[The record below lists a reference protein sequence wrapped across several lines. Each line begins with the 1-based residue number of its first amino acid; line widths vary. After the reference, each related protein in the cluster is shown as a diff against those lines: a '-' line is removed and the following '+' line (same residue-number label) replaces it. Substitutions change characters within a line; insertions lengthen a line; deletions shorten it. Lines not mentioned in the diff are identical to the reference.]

1 MDSRPV
7 ASILHRLQ
15 PTSSERLPT
24 VKRMNLLAVGL
35 LAVLLA
41 ACGGSPAS
49 ESTAAS
55 EDDAPSVEAP
65 ESDAPESEAAEP
77 TEGDDET
84 GSSGSALA
92 DLLPDSIGGQT
103 RQDQNL
109 FDEDT
114 LAQMF
119 AAQGVDVGE
128 VDFLIATYGDSGLGV
143 TAIRVPDMTQTN
155 MEMLARLMAGMPE
168 TQGNVETVDIGGK
181 TVIALTPEGSDEVG
195 YMYFADGAAF
205 VVAGGTEDQ
214 AAELFSQLP

>member
-1 MDSRPV
+1 M
-7 ASILHRLQ
+7 
-15 PTSSERLPT
+15 
-24 VKRMNLLAVGL
+24 KRMNLLAIGL

-49 ESTAAS
+49 ESTAPS
-55 EDDAPSVEAP
+55 EDEAPSVEAP
-65 ESDAPESEAAEP
+65 ESQAPESEAAEQS
-77 TEGDDET
+77 EGDDDT
-84 GSSGSALA
+84 GSSGTALA
-92 DLLPDSIGGQT
+92 DLLPDSIGGQA

-214 AAELFSQLP
+214 AAEQFSQLP

>member
-1 MDSRPV
+1 M
-7 ASILHRLQ
+7 
-15 PTSSERLPT
+15 
-24 VKRMNLLAVGL
+24 KRMNLLAIGL

-55 EDDAPSVEAP
+55 EDEAPSVEAP
-65 ESDAPESEAAEP
+65 ESEAPASEAAEP
-77 TEGDDET
+77 SEDD
-84 GSSGSALA
+84 SSGNSGTALA
-92 DLLPDSIGGQT
+92 DLLPDSIGGQA

-128 VDFLIATYGDSGLGV
+128 VDFLIATYGDAGLGV
-143 TAIRVPDMTQTN
+143 TAIRVPDMEQAN

-168 TQGNVETVDIGGK
+168 TQGTVETVDIGGK